1 MCHCEARLVGAWQ
14 SLTILNLG
22 GWSTHKSKI
31 CYNLK
36 WESEVSKILD
46 KINAPSDVKGL
57 NQDELAELCSE
68 LRELLVSQVSQNGGH
83 LASSL
88 GVVELTVALH
98 RVFDSPKDKIIW
110 DVGHQSYVHKLLTGR
125 REQFPS
131 LRQYQGLSGFPDRD
145 ESPHDAFTTGH
156 GGTSVSAALGMALSR
171 DLTGDD
177 HHVVAVIGDGCL
189 TCGMTYEALNHAGH
203 LETRLIV
210 VLNDNGMSISP
221 TVGALAKRLNVIRI
235 TSPYIQAKE
244 QTYRLLS
251 LLPGGKRLRRALHR
265 LKEGAKAVV
274 MPSIM
279 WEQLGFT
286 YLGPVDG
293 HNIAEL
299 EKALTRAR
307 NYSRP
312 VIVHALTTKGKG
324 YKPAEDN
331 PTRFHGL
338 SPKSESLST
347 TPTYSQIF
355 AQTVGGLL
363 RNNPSVVVISAA
375 MVEGNSLSPL
385 VKEFPQHIYDVG
397 ISEQHAVTLAAGLA
411 TQGFI
416 PVVAIYST
424 FLQRAF
430 DQILHDVCLPDL
442 PVIFAL
448 DRSGIVGEDGKTH
461 QGLFD
466 LSYLSLMPNMI
477 VCAPKDE
484 NELQDL
490 LYTALTAG
498 HPMAIR
504 YPRGRGT
511 GVPLVTELHQ
521 IPIGKAEIIKQGEDI
536 VIIGIGSTVMP
547 SLEAAEHLALRGIDA
562 MVINARFAKPL
573 DTELILDVANHTQKV
588 VIVEENVLSGGFGAA
603 VLELL
608 EKAEASDIKV
618 KRLGIPDEFVT
629 HGKQDFLRSHYH
641 LDALGIAKEC
651 SDFLAHIQTKT
662 GGESHT
668 TILNSNF

>member
-1 MCHCEARLVGAWQ
+1 M
-14 SLTILNLG
+14 
-22 GWSTHKSKI
+22 
-31 CYNLK
+31 
-36 WESEVSKILD
+36 SKILD
-46 KINAPSDVKGL
+46 KINGPGDVKGL
-57 NQDELAELCSE
+57 SRDELGELCSE
-68 LRELLVSQVSQNGGH
+68 LRKLLVSKVSENGGH
-83 LASSL
+83 LASNL

-145 ESPHDAFTTGH
+145 ESLHDAFTTGH
-156 GGTSVSAALGMALSR
+156 GGTSISAALGMALAR
-171 DLTGDD
+171 DHAGND

-203 LETRLIV
+203 LGTRLIV
-210 VLNDNGMSISP
+210 VLNDNGLSISP
-221 TVGALAKRLNVIRI
+221 TVGAIAKRLNVVR
-235 TSPYIQAKE
+235 TTRGYVRAKK
-244 QTYRLLS
+244 QTNRLLS
-251 LLPGGKRLRRALHR
+251 LLPGGKRLQAALRRLR
-265 LKEGAKAVV
+265 EGVKAVV
-274 MPSIM
+274 MPTMM

-286 YLGPVDG
+286 YLGPIDG

-299 EKALTRAR
+299 EIVLTQAR
-307 NYSRP
+307 NYYKP
-312 VIVHALTTKGKG
+312 VIVHVLTKKGKG

-331 PTRFHGL
+331 PTHFHGL
-338 SPKSESLST
+338 SPRSEGVGAI
-347 TPTYSQIF
+347 PTYSQIF
-355 AQTVGGLL
+355 ARTVGGLL
-363 RNNPSVVVISAA
+363 RDNPRVVVISAA
-375 MVEGNSLSPL
+375 MVEGNSLSSL
-385 VKEFPQHIYDVG
+385 VKEFPQRIYDVG

-416 PVVAIYST
+416 PIVAIYST

-430 DQILHDVCLPDL
+430 DQVLHDVCLPDL

-461 QGLFD
+461 QGTFD
-466 LSYLSLMPNMI
+466 LSYLGLMPNMI
-477 VCAPKDE
+477 VSAPKDG

-490 LYTALTAG
+490 LYTATNTE
-498 HPMAIR
+498 HTMAIR
-504 YPRGRGT
+504 YPRGRGS
-511 GVPLVTELHQ
+511 GVPLATELHQ
-521 IPIGKAEIIKQGEDI
+521 LPIGKAELMKQGEDI

-573 DTELILDVANHTQKV
+573 DTELILDVAKHTKKM

-608 EKAEASDIKV
+608 EKAGASDVKV

-629 HGKQDFLRSHYH
+629 HGTQDFLRSLYH

-651 SDFLAHIQTKT
+651 VDFLAHIQT
-662 GGESHT
+662 EAEREFHT
-668 TILNSNF
+668 AMPQ

>member
-1 MCHCEARLVGAWQ
+1 MSR
-14 SLTILNLG
+14 
-22 GWSTHKSKI
+22 
-31 CYNLK
+31 
-36 WESEVSKILD
+36 ILD
-46 KINAPSDVKGL
+46 KVNNPGDVKELG
-57 NQDELAELCSE
+57 QDKLDELCSE
-68 LRELLVSQVSQNGGH
+68 IRELLVATVSENGGH
-83 LASSL
+83 LASNL

-125 REQFPS
+125 RQQFPS
-131 LRQYQGLSGFPDRD
+131 LRQYKGLSGFPDRD
-145 ESPHDAFTTGH
+145 ESLHDAFTTGH
-156 GGTSVSAALGMALSR
+156 GGTSISAALGMALTR
-171 DLTGDD
+171 DLSSDK
-177 HHVVAVIGDGCL
+177 HHVAVVIGDGCL

-203 LETRLIV
+203 LGTRFIV

-221 TVGALAKRLNVIRI
+221 TVGAIAKRLNVVR
-235 TSPYIQAKE
+235 TTHGYIQAKK
-244 QTYRLLS
+244 QTTRLLS
-251 LLPGGKRLRRALHR
+251 HLPGGKKLQWTLNRLR
-265 LKEGAKAVV
+265 EGIKAVV
-274 MPSIM
+274 MPTMM

-286 YLGPVDG
+286 YLGPIDG
-293 HNIAEL
+293 HNIAGL
-299 EKALTRAR
+299 ETALIQAR
-307 NYSRP
+307 DYYKP
-312 VIVHALTTKGKG
+312 VIVHILTTKGKG

-338 SPKSESLST
+338 SAHSEDSSKI
-347 TPTYSQIF
+347 PTYSQIF
-355 AQTVGGLL
+355 ARTVGGLL
-363 RNNPSVVVISAA
+363 RDNPRLVVVCAA

-385 VKEFPQHIYDVG
+385 VKEFPQRIYDAG

-424 FLQRAF
+424 FLQRGF
-430 DQILHDVCLPDL
+430 DQVLHDVCLPDL

-461 QGLFD
+461 QGIFD
-466 LSYLSLMPNMI
+466 LSYLDLMPNI
-477 VCAPKDE
+477 VVCAPKDE

-490 LYTALTAG
+490 LYTALNTE

-504 YPRGRGT
+504 YPRGPGV
-511 GVPLVTELHQ
+511 GVPPAIELHQ
-521 IPIGKAEIIKQGEDI
+521 LPIGKAEILKNGEDI
-536 VIIGIGSTVMP
+536 VIIGIGSTVVP
-547 SLEAAEHLALRGIDA
+547 SLEAAEHLTLWDIDA

-573 DTELILDVANHTQKV
+573 DAELILDVANNTKKM

-608 EKAEASDIKV
+608 QKAGVPDVKV

-629 HGKQDFLRSHYH
+629 HGKQDLLRSLYH

-651 SDFLAHIQTKT
+651 ADFLAGIRAKAEK
-662 GGESHT
+662 ESHST
-668 TILNSNF
+668 TG

>member
-1 MCHCEARLVGAWQ
+1 
-14 SLTILNLG
+14 
-22 GWSTHKSKI
+22 
-31 CYNLK
+31 
-36 WESEVSKILD
+36 VSKILD
-46 KINAPSDVKGL
+46 KINGPSDVKGL
-57 NQDELAELCSE
+57 NQDEVGELCSE
-68 LRELLVSQVSQNGGH
+68 LRELLVDRITENGGH
-83 LASSL
+83 LASNL
-88 GVVELTVALH
+88 GVVEFTVALH

-156 GGTSVSAALGMALSR
+156 GGTSISAALGMALTR
-171 DLTGDD
+171 DLAGGN

-203 LETRLIV
+203 LGTRLIV

-221 TVGALAKRLNVIRI
+221 TVGAIAKRLNVVR
-235 TSPYIQAKE
+235 TTRGYMQAKK
-244 QTYRLLS
+244 QTNRLLS
-251 LLPGGKRLRRALHR
+251 SLPGGKKLQGALRRLR
-265 LKEGAKAVV
+265 KGVKAVV
-274 MPSIM
+274 LPTMM

-286 YLGPVDG
+286 YLGPIDG
-293 HNIAEL
+293 HNIADL
-299 EKALTRAR
+299 ETALTQAR
-307 NYSRP
+307 DYYKP
-312 VIVHALTTKGKG
+312 VIVHVLTTKGKG

-331 PTRFHGL
+331 PTHFHGL
-338 SPKSESLST
+338 SPKSEGLST
-347 TPTYSQIF
+347 IPTYSQIF
-355 AQTVGGLL
+355 ARTVGRLL
-363 RNNPSVVVISAA
+363 RDNPRVVVISAA
-375 MVEGNSLSPL
+375 MVEGNSLSSL
-385 VKEFPQHIYDVG
+385 VKEFPQRIYDVG

-416 PVVAIYST
+416 PIVAIYST

-430 DQILHDVCLPDL
+430 DQVLHDVCLPDL

-461 QGLFD
+461 QGIFD
-466 LSYLSLMPNMI
+466 LSYLNLMPNMI
-477 VCAPKDE
+477 VCAPKDG

-490 LYTALTAG
+490 LYTALNTQ

-504 YPRGRGT
+504 YPRSRGT
-511 GVPLVTELHQ
+511 GVPLATELHQ
-521 IPIGKAEIIKQGEDI
+521 LPIGKAEIIKQGNDI
-536 VIIGIGSTVMP
+536 VIIGIGSTVVP
-547 SLEAAEHLALRGIDA
+547 SLEAAEYLAPSGTDA
-562 MVINARFAKPL
+562 MVVNARFAKPL
-573 DTELILDVANHTQKV
+573 DAELILDVANHIKKI

-608 EKAEASDIKV
+608 EQAEASDINV

-629 HGKQDFLRSHYH
+629 HGKQDFLRSIYH

-651 SDFLAHIQTKT
+651 TDFVARIPAKAE
-662 GGESHT
+662 GEFHPAMPQ
-668 TILNSNF
+668 

>member
-1 MCHCEARLVGAWQ
+1 
-14 SLTILNLG
+14 
-22 GWSTHKSKI
+22 
-31 CYNLK
+31 
-36 WESEVSKILD
+36 VSKILD
-46 KINAPSDVKGL
+46 KVNGPSDVKGL
-57 NQDELAELCSE
+57 NQDELGELCSE
-68 LRELLVSQVSQNGGH
+68 LRELLVSKVSENGGH
-83 LASSL
+83 LASNL
-88 GVVELTVALH
+88 GVVELTIALH
-98 RVFDSPKDKIIW
+98 RVFDSPKDKIVW

-131 LRQYQGLSGFPDRD
+131 LRQYQGLSGFPDRN
-145 ESPHDAFTTGH
+145 ESLHDAFTTGH
-156 GGTSVSAALGMALSR
+156 GGTSISAALGMALTR
-171 DLTGDD
+171 DLARGD

-203 LETRLIV
+203 LGTRLIV

-221 TVGALAKRLNVIRI
+221 TVGALAKWLNAVR
-235 TSPYIQAKE
+235 TTYRYVQAKK
-244 QTYRLLS
+244 QTRWLLFS
-251 LLPGGKRLRRALHR
+251 LPGGKKLYWALHR
-265 LKEGAKAVV
+265 LKEGAKAIV
-274 MPSIM
+274 MPTMM

-286 YLGPVDG
+286 YLGPIDG

-299 EKALTRAR
+299 ETTLTQTK
-307 NYSRP
+307 NYYKP
-312 VIVHALTTKGKG
+312 VIVHVLTMKGKG

-331 PTRFHGL
+331 PTYFHGL
-338 SPKSESLST
+338 SPRGEGSDT
-347 TPTYSQIF
+347 TPAYSQIF

-363 RNNPSVVVISAA
+363 RDNPRVVVISAA
-375 MVEGNSLSPL
+375 MVEGNSLSSL
-385 VKEFPQHIYDVG
+385 VKEFPQRIYDVG

-416 PVVAIYST
+416 PIVAIYST

-430 DQILHDVCLPDL
+430 DQVLHDVCLPDL

-461 QGLFD
+461 QGIFD

-477 VCAPKDE
+477 VCAPKDG
-484 NELQDL
+484 NELQNL
-490 LYTALTAG
+490 LYTALNTE

-511 GVPLVTELHQ
+511 GVPLATELHQ
-521 IPIGKAEIIKQGEDI
+521 LPIGKAEIIKQGEDI
-536 VIIGIGSTVMP
+536 AIIGIGSTVMP
-547 SLEAAEHLALRGIDA
+547 SLEAAEHLALWGIDA

-573 DTELILDVANHTQKV
+573 DTELILDVANHTKKM
-588 VIVEENVLSGGFGAA
+588 VIVEENILGGGFGAA

-608 EKAEASDIKV
+608 ERAEASDVKV

-629 HGKQDFLRSHYH
+629 HGKQDFLRSLYH

-651 SDFLAHIQTKT
+651 VDFLARVQAKAE
-662 GGESHT
+662 GEFHT
-668 TILNSNF
+668 AMPQ

>member
-1 MCHCEARLVGAWQ
+1 MSR
-14 SLTILNLG
+14 ILGKVNKPG
-22 GWSTHKSKI
+22 
-31 CYNLK
+31 
-36 WESEVSKILD
+36 
-46 KINAPSDVKGL
+46 DVKEL
-57 NQDELAELCSE
+57 DQDKLDELCSE
-68 LRELLVSQVSQNGGH
+68 IRELLVSRVSENGGH
-83 LASSL
+83 LASNL

-125 REQFPS
+125 REQFPT
-131 LRQYQGLSGFPDRD
+131 LRQYQGLSGFPDRE
-145 ESPHDAFTTGH
+145 ESLHDAFTTGH
-156 GGTSVSAALGMALSR
+156 GGTSISAALGMALTRDLSR
-171 DLTGDD
+171 DK

-203 LETRLIV
+203 LGTRFIV

-221 TVGALAKRLNVIRI
+221 TVGAIAKRLNVLR
-235 TSPYIQAKE
+235 TTRGYIQAKK
-244 QTYRLLS
+244 QTTRLLS
-251 LLPGGKRLRRALHR
+251 RLPGGKRLQWALSR
-265 LKEGAKAVV
+265 LREGIKAVV
-274 MPSIM
+274 MPTMM

-286 YLGPVDG
+286 YLGPIDG
-293 HNIAEL
+293 HNIAGL
-299 EKALTRAR
+299 ETALTQAR
-307 NYSRP
+307 DYYKP
-312 VIVHALTTKGKG
+312 VIVHVLTIKGKG

-338 SPKSESLST
+338 SPKSEDSGKM
-347 TPTYSQIF
+347 PTYSQIF
-355 AQTVGGLL
+355 AQTIGGLL
-363 RNNPSVVVISAA
+363 RDNPRLVVICAA
-375 MVEGNSLSPL
+375 MVEGNSLSSL
-385 VKEFPQHIYDVG
+385 VKEFPQRIYDVG

-430 DQILHDVCLPDL
+430 DQVLHDVCLPDL

-461 QGLFD
+461 QGIFD
-466 LSYLSLMPNMI
+466 LSYLNLMPNMI

-490 LYTALTAG
+490 IYTALNTE

-504 YPRGRGT
+504 YPRGHGT
-511 GVPLVTELHQ
+511 GVPLSTELHQ
-521 IPIGKAEIIKQGEDI
+521 LPIGKAEIIKKGED
-536 VIIGIGSTVMP
+536 VAIIGIGSTVVP
-547 SLEAAEHLALRGIDA
+547 SLEAAEHLALWGIEA

-573 DTELILDVANHTQKV
+573 DTELILDAANQTKKM

-608 EKAEASDIKV
+608 EKAEVPDVKV

-629 HGKQDFLRSHYH
+629 HGKQDFLRSLYH

-651 SDFLAHIQTKT
+651 ADFLAQIQAKVK
-662 GGESHT
+662 GEFPT
-668 TILNSNF
+668 TIL

>member
-1 MCHCEARLVGAWQ
+1 M
-14 SLTILNLG
+14 S
-22 GWSTHKSKI
+22 S
-31 CYNLK
+31 
-36 WESEVSKILD
+36 ILD
-46 KINAPSDVKGL
+46 RTNDPSDLKGL
-57 NQDELAELCSE
+57 THDELRELCSE
-68 LRELLVSQVSQNGGH
+68 LRELLVSKVSENGGH
-83 LASSL
+83 LASNL

-125 REQFPS
+125 REQFHS
-131 LRQYQGLSGFPDRD
+131 LRRYQGLSGFPDRD

-156 GGTSVSAALGMALSR
+156 GGTSISAALGMTLAR
-171 DLTGDD
+171 DRAGDG

-203 LETRLIV
+203 LGTRFIV

-221 TVGALAKRLNVIRI
+221 TVGAIARRLNVVR
-235 TSPYIQAKE
+235 TTRGYVRAKK
-244 QTYRLLS
+244 QTNRLLS
-251 LLPGGKRLRRALHR
+251 LLPGGKKLQAALRRLR
-265 LKEGAKAVV
+265 EGVKAVV
-274 MPSIM
+274 MPTMM

-286 YLGPVDG
+286 YLGPIDG
-293 HNIAEL
+293 HNLADL
-299 EKALTRAR
+299 EIVLAQAR
-307 NYSRP
+307 NYYKP
-312 VIVHALTTKGKG
+312 VIVHVLTKKGKG

-331 PTRFHGL
+331 PTHFHGL
-338 SPKSESLST
+338 SPRSEGVDT
-347 TPTYSQIF
+347 VPTYSQVF
-355 AQTVGGLL
+355 ARTVGGLL
-363 RNNPSVVVISAA
+363 RDNPKVVVISAA
-375 MVEGNSLSPL
+375 MVEGNSLSSL
-385 VKEFPQHIYDVG
+385 VKEFPQRIYDVG

-416 PVVAIYST
+416 PIVAIYST

-430 DQILHDVCLPDL
+430 DQVLHDVCLPDL

-461 QGLFD
+461 QGIFD

-477 VCAPKDE
+477 VCAPKDG

-490 LYTALTAG
+490 LYTALNTE

-511 GVPLVTELHQ
+511 GVPFATELHQ
-521 IPIGKAEIIKQGEDI
+521 LPIGKAEMMKHGEDI

-547 SLEAAEHLALRGIDA
+547 SLEAAEHLALGGIDA

-573 DTELILDVANHTQKV
+573 DTELILDVASHTKKM

-608 EKAEASDIKV
+608 EQAGVSDVKV

-629 HGKQDFLRSHYH
+629 HGKQDFLRSLYH
-641 LDALGIAKEC
+641 LDAPGIAKEC
-651 SDFLAHIQTKT
+651 VDFLAHIQTEAEK
-662 GGESHT
+662 EFHT
-668 TILNSNF
+668 AMPQ

>member
-1 MCHCEARLVGAWQ
+1 M
-14 SLTILNLG
+14 
-22 GWSTHKSKI
+22 
-31 CYNLK
+31 
-36 WESEVSKILD
+36 SEILD
-46 KINAPSDVKGL
+46 KINGPGDVKGL
-57 NQDELAELCSE
+57 NRDELGELCSE
-68 LRELLVSQVSQNGGH
+68 LRELLVSRIGENGGH
-83 LASSL
+83 LASNL
-88 GVVELTVALH
+88 GTVELAVALH
-98 RVFDSPKDKIIW
+98 RVFDSPKDKIVW

-125 REQFPS
+125 KEQFSS
-131 LRQYQGLSGFPDRD
+131 LRQYRGLSGFPDRN

-156 GGTSVSAALGMALSR
+156 GGTSISAALGMALTR
-171 DLTGDD
+171 DLARGN

-203 LETRLIV
+203 LGTRLIV

-221 TVGALAKRLNVIRI
+221 TVGAIARRLNIVR
-235 TSPYIQAKE
+235 TTRGYMQAKK
-244 QTYRLLS
+244 QTNRLLS
-251 LLPGGKRLRRALHR
+251 FLPGGKSVQWALRR

-274 MPSIM
+274 MPTMM
-279 WEQLGFT
+279 WEQFGFT
-286 YLGPVDG
+286 YLGPIDG
-293 HNIAEL
+293 HNTDKL
-299 EKALTRAR
+299 ETALTQAR
-307 NYSRP
+307 NYYKP
-312 VIVHALTTKGKG
+312 VIVHVLTKKGKG

-331 PTRFHGL
+331 PTRFHGIP
-338 SPKSESLST
+338 PKSEVLST
-347 TPTYSQIF
+347 IPTYSQIF
-355 AQTVGGLL
+355 ARTVGGLL
-363 RNNPSVVVISAA
+363 RDNPRLVAISAA
-375 MVEGNSLSPL
+375 MVEGNSLSSL
-385 VKEFPQHIYDVG
+385 VKKFPRRIYDVG

-416 PVVAIYST
+416 PIVAIYST

-461 QGLFD
+461 QGIFD
-466 LSYLSLMPNMI
+466 LSYLNLMPNMI

-490 LYTALTAG
+490 LYTALDTE

-511 GVPLVTELHQ
+511 GVPLATELHQ
-521 IPIGKAEIIKQGEDI
+521 VPLGKAEIIKPGEDI
-536 VIIGIGSTVMP
+536 VIMGIGSTVMP
-547 SLEAAEHLALRGIDA
+547 SLEAAEHLALWGIDA

-573 DTELILDVANHTQKV
+573 DTELILDAANRIKKI
-588 VIVEENVLSGGFGAA
+588 VIVEENVLSGGFGAG

-629 HGKQDFLRSHYH
+629 HGKQDSLRSLYH
-641 LDALGIAKEC
+641 LDAPGIAKEC
-651 SDFLAHIQTKT
+651 VDFLAHVQLKEGKQLGT
-662 GGESHT
+662 S
-668 TILNSNF
+668 FP